1 MELNSVLK
9 NSFEV
14 DDAID
19 HLRSLGLFPHH
30 DRIKSWDTRKMI
42 DTINGADR
50 NSYILD
56 VGCNDSPILPMLRRL
71 GFKNLYG
78 CDLFLNTIMYPALMK
93 IVHSFYKRNY
103 KPIIETYE
111 NKIFAISI
119 QDLEKT
125 NFQNN
130 MFDYIT
136 SLSVIEHGV
145 NIQNYFKE
153 MNRILKKGGMLLTSS
168 DYWPNKLVNKIISKD
183 IRKMSPNSVFSK
195 EEIEKDVI
203 KVAEHNGFTLTE
215 SIDFTYEDKVVHWK
229 GGRNYTF
236 IFFALKKE

>member
-14 DDAID
+14 DDVID

-30 DRIKSWDTRKMI
+30 DRVKSWDTRKMI

-50 NSYILD
+50 NSFILD

-78 CDLFLNTIMYPALMK
+78 CDLLLNTITYPTLMK
-93 IVHSFYKRNY
+93 IVSSYKRNY

-125 NFQNN
+125 NFQKN

-153 MNRILKKGGMLLTSS
+153 MNKNTEKRWNASTSS

-183 IRKMSPNSVFSK
+183 IRKMSPNNVFSK

-203 KVAEHNGFTLTE
+203 KICRTQWFY
-215 SIDFTYEDKVVHWK
+215 SY
-229 GGRNYTF
+229 
-236 IFFALKKE
+236 